1 MELKVNNL
9 SFAYPNCPPV
19 LNGVDL
25 CFSGPKLYCIIG
37 PNGVGKSTLVKCMNK
52 LLVPIEGNV
61 TLDGKD
67 VAEMTIKE
75 LAEDLSFVPVSQG
88 YSFRLTV
95 TDVVLLGRYSPG
107 KWRTS
112 EEDLRKVY
120 KSLKL
125 MDLEEY
131 AMRDINELSAGQSQ
145 KVNLCK
151 GLVREPSV
159 MILDEPTSN
168 LDVKHQMYI
177 TELLKAM
184 AHEFGMTVIMISHD
198 LNIASKFADEII
210 VMAEPGVVYKSGRP
224 EDVIT
229 VDTISRVYGVD
240 CDVIDI
246 GGKPHVIL
254 NAALSKRQVDEIL
267 GSGGVNMEH
276 P

>member
-1 MELKVNNL
+1 MELRVNGL
-9 SFAYPNCPPV
+9 TFAYPNSPPV

-37 PNGVGKSTLVKCMNK
+37 PNGVGKSSLVKCMNK
-52 LLVPIEGNV
+52 LLTPTGGNV
-61 TLDGKD
+61 TLDGED
-67 VAEMTIKE
+67 VADLSIRE
-75 LAEDLSFVPVSQG
+75 LAENLSFVPVSQE

-107 KWRTS
+107 RWRTS

-120 KSLKL
+120 RSLKL
-125 MDLEEY
+125 MDLEDY

-151 GLVREPSV
+151 GLVRESKV
-159 MILDEPTSN
+159 LILDEPTSN

-177 TELLKAM
+177 TELLRAM

-198 LNIASKFADEII
+198 LNIASKFADEIV
-210 VMAEPGVVYKSGRP
+210 VMSEPGIVYSCGTP

-229 VDTISRVYGVD
+229 KDTISRVYGVD
-240 CDVIDI
+240 CEVIDV

-254 NAALSKRQVDEIL
+254 NSALSKGQIEALQASVQ
-267 GSGGVNMEH
+267 
-276 P
+276 PP